1 MNIAVA
7 VSLIAIAFIMGF
19 ILGAVGSSS
28 ARQSH
33 QIDDIQDKL
42 DWIYE
47 HAECAHSQRHA

>member
-1 MNIAVA
+1 MNIVVA
-7 VSLIAIAFIMGF
+7 VSLIAIAFILGF

-47 HAECAHSQRHA
+47 HAECDHSQRHA